1 MPNNVIVSLLHPVGY
16 KENKDAKTILY
27 KKGIQPMP
35 YAHAQALGLTR
46 RIRGVVEP
54 PVEADAVQVEPLP
67 FDGAFDEKLTAI
79 LTAAGFTGLDHLAQA
94 NEDQLRAVKGI
105 GPANFEAIQAAL
117 GRRQEQEGE

>member
-1 MPNNVIVSLLHPVGY
+1 MPNTVMVSLLHPVGY
-16 KENKDAKTILY
+16 KENKDAKTIQY
-27 KKGIQPMP
+27 KKGIQEMP

-46 RIRGVVEP
+46 RIRGIVEP
-54 PVEADAVQVEPLP
+54 EAEESAESAEPLP
-67 FDGAFDEKLTAI
+67 FDGAFDEKLTNI
-79 LTAAGFTGLDHLAQA
+79 LTEAGFTGLDHLAQA